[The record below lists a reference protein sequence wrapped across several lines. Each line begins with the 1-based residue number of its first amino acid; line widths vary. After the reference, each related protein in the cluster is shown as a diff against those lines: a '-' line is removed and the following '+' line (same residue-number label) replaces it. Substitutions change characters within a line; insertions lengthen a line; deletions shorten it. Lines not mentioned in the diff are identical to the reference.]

1 MKLYEL
7 TGQYLTLQEMV
18 EDETVDSEVL
28 RDTMEGLDGEIEE
41 KADAY
46 ASIIF
51 LLDGNIETLDKEIQR
66 LEKKKKAMKNNQD
79 FLKRNLEAS
88 MIAIGKKKFKTDK
101 FSFGI
106 QRNAPSLEI
115 VDASKIPAEYFV
127 KQEPKLDRKRL
138 LADVKA
144 DTDKFSFGIQR
155 NAPSLE
161 IVDASK
167 IPAEY
172 FVKQEPKLD
181 RKRLLADVKADPKK
195 AAEYAGLKQTE
206 SLRIR

>member
-28 RDTMEGLDGEIEE
+28 RDTMKGLDGEIEE

-51 LLDGNIETLDKEIQR
+51 LLDGNIETLDKAIQR

-144 DTDKFSFGIQR
+144 D
-155 NAPSLE
+155 
-161 IVDASK
+161 
-167 IPAEY
+167 
-172 FVKQEPKLD
+172 
-181 RKRLLADVKADPKK
+181 PKK
-195 AAEYAGLKQTE
+195 AVEYAGLKQTE

>member
-106 QRNAPSLEI
+106 QRNAPSL
-115 VDASKIPAEYFV
+115 
-127 KQEPKLDRKRL
+127 
-138 LADVKA
+138 
-144 DTDKFSFGIQR
+144 GC
-155 NAPSLE
+155 
-161 IVDASK
+161 DASK